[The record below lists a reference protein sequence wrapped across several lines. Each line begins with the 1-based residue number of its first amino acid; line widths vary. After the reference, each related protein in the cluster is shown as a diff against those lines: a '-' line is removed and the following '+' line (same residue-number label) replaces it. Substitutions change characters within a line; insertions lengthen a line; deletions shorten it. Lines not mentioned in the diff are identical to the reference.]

1 MKTWFSIL
9 LLLLLSACSPAVTS
23 APAQTERPAEAII
36 LTATTTA
43 TGFVEEP
50 GEATQTPQS
59 GEEQPTHTITPTQQ
73 AAAEATSTPRPTLA
87 PGDWQSLPVIPQI
100 SQRVIEIYEQG
111 LALGNNPNA
120 FSKIGD
126 CESTPTWFL
135 GDFDLDPK
143 YYNLGEYQ
151 DLMNVI
157 EHYQGSFSR
166 TSLAAKSGYTASS
179 ALTPLWADRTQCEKN
194 ETPLACE
201 YRLHRPSIAFIM
213 LGTNDVFH
221 PDTFEEQ
228 MRKIIEYTIDQGVVP
243 VLATKADN
251 LEGDGSINDII
262 ARLAWEYDIPLW
274 NFWLA
279 VQPLPD
285 HGLQEDG
292 SHLTWAQNWFDD
304 PKALQRAWPVRNL
317 TALQILDNIWRSLP
331 QAPAP

>member
-1 MKTWFSIL
+1 MKPWFSIL
-9 LLLLLSACSPAVTS
+9 LLLLLTACTSNATS
-23 APAQTERPAEAII
+23 APIPTESSMDSQIVEA
-36 LTATTTA
+36 TATETT
-43 TGFVEEP
+43 FVEAVEKASETP
-50 GEATQTPQS
+50 DLVEAL
-59 GEEQPTHTITPTQQ
+59 PTATITPTQQ
-73 AAAEATSTPRPTLA
+73 IMAEATSTARPTLA
-87 PGDWQSLPVIPQI
+87 ADDWQSLPVIPQI
-100 SQRVIEIYEQG
+100 SQRALDIYERG
-111 LALGNNPNA
+111 LEMGNNPQA

-135 GDFDLDPK
+135 GDFDLNAQ
-143 YYNLGEYQ
+143 YYSLGEYEE
-151 DLMNVI
+151 LKIVI
-157 EHYQGSFSR
+157 ENYQGSFGR
-166 TSLAAKSGYTASS
+166 TSLAAKSGYTATS

-201 YRLHRPSIAFIM
+201 YRVHRPSIAFIM

-228 MRKIIEYTIDQGVVP
+228 MRKIIEYTIDQGIIP

-251 LEGDGSINDII
+251 LEGDGSINGII

-304 PKALQRAWPVRNL
+304 PKALKRAWPVRNL
-317 TALQILDNIWRSLP
+317 TALQILDSIWHSVSEV
-331 QAPAP
+331 PAP